1 MELIV
6 CSSLSQAWKEQP
18 TSIALLSFFPS
29 GNRFLRRGPFLLS
42 NIFAMQSPVYWEGK
56 FINSSQELSAGHSN
70 THKQKLSP
78 FLLCSHPFPWYGMI
92 PCPWY
97 DTNSM
102 VWYDSIPMVWYHF
115 HITTYIDLNTCNV
128 KGRGVRERGGREGR
142 GERIRDEREGEWGR
156 ERIRE
161 GVGRGWSNLAKVH
174 PFAITNVC
182 HCSQL
187 KLIGLARYT
196 ILSAL

>member
-1 MELIV
+1 MESIV

-102 VWYDSIPMVWYHF
+102 VWYDSISMVWYQF
-115 HITTYIDLNTCNV
+115 HGMVWFHLHGMIAFPWYGMIPFPWYGMIPFPYNYIHRC
-128 KGRGVRERGGREGR
+128 KYME
-142 GERIRDEREGEWGR
+142 
-156 ERIRE
+156 
-161 GVGRGWSNLAKVH
+161 
-174 PFAITNVC
+174 C
-182 HCSQL
+182 
-187 KLIGLARYT
+187 
-196 ILSAL
+196 